1 MVVFNSPGFIFFLAS
16 LAAYGC
22 KLLRK
27 CLVQLPVF
35 QYDFNT
41 VFYICLSAYIVILFH
56 NLCCRS
62 HRQTFQEY
70 YLMPH
75 ILYISLCMYCNGD
88 GCCCNQFCAGG
99 FNINCSCFVL
109 QPRQRNY
116 LVITAAKKGV
126 TADAQPSQYT
136 KKIRYI
142 ARLLSFRFQIMW
154 TERILIIMLRKKVMH
169 HCTVLMHVIVESMV
183 ATFANIVKK
192 ITTSYMYNTYLV
204 YEMFVKADC

>member
-1 MVVFNSPGFIFFLAS
+1 MQSQYQIFTTITGVGIVCWYFNYLALFFFQYLVLEYFIINTYIWLYLIAQDLFFLAS

-70 YLMPH
+70 YFMPH
-75 ILYISLCMYCNGD
+75 IVYISLCMYCNGD

-126 TADAQPSQYT
+126 TADAQPSQY
-136 KKIRYI
+136 
-142 ARLLSFRFQIMW
+142 ARKNTIHSSFTIFQ
-154 TERILIIMLRKKVMH
+154 VSNN
-169 HCTVLMHVIVESMV
+169 V
-183 ATFANIVKK
+183 
-192 ITTSYMYNTYLV
+192 
-204 YEMFVKADC
+204 D